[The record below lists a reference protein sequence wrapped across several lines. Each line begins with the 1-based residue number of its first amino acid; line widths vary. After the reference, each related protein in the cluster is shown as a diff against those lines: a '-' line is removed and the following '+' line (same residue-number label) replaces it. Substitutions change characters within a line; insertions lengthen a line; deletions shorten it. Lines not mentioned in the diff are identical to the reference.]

1 MVIVKMCIPIVKKQ
15 KVLVVIIVSVVGG
28 FPLKEISYFLQYTV
42 VISLDVDQGLFFL
55 LIFCIF
61 QVFIIK
67 TFIL

>member
-61 QVFIIK
+61 QVFTIK

>member
-1 MVIVKMCIPIVKKQ
+1 MVIMKMCIPIVKKQ